1 MTDYQATLL
10 TRRTTNVA
18 KVSAQ
23 DRVLDSTTLTDSG
36 RRVAKQLMK
45 VEGLVLERLFNY
57 LGDLEDCL
65 NLLETNNTS
74 EHL

>member
-1 MTDYQATLL
+1 
-10 TRRTTNVA
+10 VA

-74 EHL
+74 DYHL

>member
-1 MTDYQATLL
+1 M
-10 TRRTTNVA
+10 A

-74 EHL
+74 DYHL